1 MLSED
6 DTEHAIRMTVVETD
20 SDTDTDTETKD
31 KRKVTEGW
39 LYCMR
44 DPSRPG
50 WHKIGCTHSYQ
61 QTPEM
66 RAIQLNKQT
75 ASAEKLI
82 VELAVK
88 CKYPTKNEA
97 EIHNIIGTNYHRG
110 QSHNKCEWF
119 KVPKKNVG
127 DLFQFKWG
135 KRSEEKYCKKS
146 KINKIFTTKTSG
158 KETKKRRRPNEWKL
172 ILHDKQ
178 RLRIR
183 IKNRKGDEWMG
194 IYNEENH
201 SIEYNGE
208 EIVTKSGGS
217 PFNKFAEYY
226 RKSNNKNESVNA
238 WRELECEIDG
248 KWVSVDDE
256 WKKQQN

>member
-1 MLSED
+1 MS
-6 DTEHAIRMTVVETD
+6 
-20 SDTDTDTETKD
+20 
-31 KRKVTEGW
+31 
-39 LYCMR
+39 
-44 DPSRPG
+44 DPSRPD

-75 ASAEKLI
+75 TSAEKLI

-97 EIHNIIGTNYHRG
+97 KIHNIIGTNYHRG

-119 KVPKKNVG
+119 KVPKKHVG

-135 KRSEEKYCKKS
+135 KISEEKYLNSDKTTT
-146 KINKIFTTKTSG
+146 IITTKTSE
-158 KETKKRRRPNEWKL
+158 KPTTRTKKPRGPNDWKL

-178 RLRIR
+178 RLRIK
-183 IKNRKGDEWMG
+183 ITNRKGDEWVG

-201 SIEYNGE
+201 SIEYNGK
-208 EIVTKSGGS
+208 EIVAKAGGS
-217 PFNKFAEYY
+217 PFNKFLVEY
-226 RKSNNKNESVNA
+226 RKSINKNDSPNA
-238 WRELECEIDG
+238 WSSLECEIDG
-248 KWVSVDDE
+248 KWVLVDDE